1 MHTLTGSTRA
11 GLRTVVA
18 GLVVAGTALVV
29 LPSVASAHV
38 DVHPDEAP
46 GGSFSVISFRV
57 PNERDDA
64 STTKLRV
71 QLPVDQPLASVRT
84 TPMPGWTIA
93 TKDRALEEP
102 IDFFG
107 SKVSSVVSEV
117 TWTATGRGLSP
128 GQFQDFPVS
137 LGQLPESGEM
147 VFRAV
152 QTYSSGEVV
161 KWNEVS
167 VDDSVE
173 PEHPAPVLS
182 LTSGGDDAHDEG
194 VAATTEPSEDPSVTS
209 VEASSTEADSE
220 AASDDGSSSGL
231 ATGLSV
237 AALLVALGALAMAWR
252 RGRA

>member
-1 MHTLTGSTRA
+1 MHTFPGYPRA
-11 GLRTVVA
+11 GFRIGVA
-18 GLVVAGTALVV
+18 GLLTGTALLA
-29 LPSVASAHV
+29 LPSAASAHV
-38 DVHPDEAP
+38 DVQPDEVP
-46 GGSFSVISFRV
+46 GGGFSVISFRV

-64 STTKLRV
+64 STTKVRV
-71 QLPVDQPLASVRT
+71 LLPVDQPLASVQT
-84 TPMPGWTIA
+84 TPMPGWDIA
-93 TKDRALEEP
+93 TKDRAVDEP

-117 TWTATGRGLSP
+117 TWSATGPGLRP
-128 GQFQDFPVS
+128 GQFQDFAVS
-137 LGQLPESGEM
+137 VGQLPDSGEM

-173 PEHPAPVLS
+173 PEHPAPVLT
-182 LTSGGDDAHDEG
+182 LTAGEDDGHDDQG
-194 VAATTEPSEDPSVTS
+194 STPTTEPSEDASVTS
-209 VEASSTEADSE
+209 VSSPTESG
-220 AASDDGSSSGL
+220 SDAESDGGSTSGL

-237 AALLVALGALAMAWR
+237 AALLVALAALAMAWR